1 MNPRIFA
8 QAGGTGLTLTAAT
21 HVIHF
26 DRQYN
31 PAIEA
36 QAMRIRPGQRLVG
49 CDRIQEYPLVMTNS
63 SPWYRWPIEIDG
75 LPIENGDFPWQTV
88 SHNQMVYLSIFRR
101 DVAKPRKAVLTLTN
115 QKDGYEI
122 L

>member
-1 MNPRIFA
+1 MRNTKLLQKKLERRDVFIA
-8 QAGGTGLTLTAAT
+8 MMSERMGKAT
-21 HVIHF
+21 EWTIV
-26 DRQYN
+26 
-31 PAIEA
+31 
-36 QAMRIRPGQRLVG
+36 
-49 CDRIQEYPLVMTNS
+49 
-63 SPWYRWPIEIDG
+63 IDG